1 MANLTR
7 VKKPYKS
14 WVKDGVNGG
23 PSSMDILVG
32 WLADRSNYQRWRSGN
47 AVIETDNQQ
56 RIPKKL
62 LLEEILNKMHQAG
75 IHHRLP
81 KDVAS
86 KISTL
91 QSNYRA
97 ACEWLNTDARRLRK
111 AGVSEHTIHEEL
123 IKHFAYWD
131 ILNPSFGHYRCSSSN
146 GPMAIS
152 SLMEQQQQQQQSNHS
167 DEEQVDELDDDD
179 EYHEPYQ
186 GNDNHRNA
194 SILNQQNTA
203 QRRKRSRRRIYEDDN
218 INECDSSRTT
228 KRRDSISS
236 NSNSSVAS
244 NDLLRIL
251 NQTCHSSDNGLSTSS
266 TTDHHHASSV
276 DSILADSF
284 IEINRDKEPNT
295 RKRSNHQQHVFRY
308 YRGKRNE
315 EEQLLIEK
323 ESRIRAK
330 AELVKHLM
338 KAGFSQEE
346 ITEQLG
352 QL

>member
-1 MANLTR
+1 
-7 VKKPYKS
+7 
-14 WVKDGVNGG
+14 
-23 PSSMDILVG
+23 
-32 WLADRSNYQRWRSGN
+32 
-47 AVIETDNQQ
+47 
-56 RIPKKL
+56 
-62 LLEEILNKMHQAG
+62 
-75 IHHRLP
+75 
-81 KDVAS
+81 
-86 KISTL
+86 
-91 QSNYRA
+91 
-97 ACEWLNTDARRLRK
+97 
-111 AGVSEHTIHEEL
+111 
-123 IKHFAYWD
+123 
-131 ILNPSFGHYRCSSSN
+131 
-146 GPMAIS
+146 MAIS

-167 DEEQVDELDDDD
+167 DEEQVDELDDD

-194 SILNQQNTA
+194 SILNHQNTA
-203 QRRKRSRRRIYEDDN
+203 QQRKRSRRRKYHDN
-218 INECDSSRTT
+218 IDECDNSRIT

-236 NSNSSVAS
+236 NSNSSIAS

-266 TTDHHHASSV
+266 TTDHHASSV

-284 IEINRDKEPNT
+284 IEINGDKEPNT
-295 RKRSNHQQHVFRY
+295 RKRSTSNHQQHVFRY

-352 QL
+352 QLQ